1 MAELSDQQFE
11 VEKKKFTRYHEI
23 LEWPL
28 IIFFFVGIITAA
40 LNVTIGGFSPILW
53 LVLSFWFVLII
64 ICMEVSMIR
73 ANLDRKK
80 QIRDVTCSVF
90 GFLKIYIK
98 LHPTI
103 LWEPLGFRSNIELI
117 SETLHVLY
125 VLFAGITLMM
135 I

>member
-40 LNVTIGGFSPILW
+40 LIVTIGGFSPILW
-53 LVLSFWFVLII
+53 FMLSFWFVLII

-80 QIRDVTCSVF
+80 
-90 GFLKIYIK
+90 
-98 LHPTI
+98 
-103 LWEPLGFRSNIELI
+103 
-117 SETLHVLY
+117 
-125 VLFAGITLMM
+125 
-135 I
+135 